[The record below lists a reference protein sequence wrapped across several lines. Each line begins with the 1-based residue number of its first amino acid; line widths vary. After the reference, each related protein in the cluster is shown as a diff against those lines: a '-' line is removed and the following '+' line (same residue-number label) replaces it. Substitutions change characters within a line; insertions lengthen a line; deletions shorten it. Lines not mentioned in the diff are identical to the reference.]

1 MYWRLFNDRIKGE
14 MMCYDEDELQREK
27 DELKQKILEHPCNK
41 CKEDIYQRFPHPI
54 FYCGNDEH
62 EAIMIIDLLQVL
74 DHLYKD
80 CPIKECD

>member
-1 MYWRLFNDRIKGE
+1 
-14 MMCYDEDELQREK
+14 MCYDEDDVQRER

-41 CKEDIYQRFPHPI
+41 CGENIYQRFPHPI
-54 FYCGNDEH
+54 FICGNDEH

-74 DHLYKD
+74 DHLYKN

>member
-1 MYWRLFNDRIKGE
+1 
-14 MMCYDEDELQREK
+14 MCYDEDDVKREK

-41 CKEDIYQRFPHPI
+41 CKEDIYQKFPHPI

-74 DHLYKD
+74 DHLYEK